1 MEFVLKKRYLEYRTR
16 SHRPPKL
23 SVFPEVREL
32 IEEGL
37 KRYWS
42 PEQIVHRQ
50 EFPISVPTIYRA
62 IRKDIIS
69 RERFRPHLRRKGK
82 PYIRKGT
89 ETRGK
94 LLRMYFHR

>member
-1 MEFVLKKRYLEYRTR
+1 MEFVLKNVTR
-16 SHRPPKL
+16 NAEPDLTAPPKL
-23 SVFPEVREL
+23 SVFPEVREH

-50 EFPISVPTIYRA
+50 ELPISVPTIYLA

-69 RERFRPHLRRKGK
+69 RERFRPHLRRKG
-82 PYIRKGT
+82 T
-89 ETRGK
+89 ETRAS
-94 LLRMYFHR
+94 F